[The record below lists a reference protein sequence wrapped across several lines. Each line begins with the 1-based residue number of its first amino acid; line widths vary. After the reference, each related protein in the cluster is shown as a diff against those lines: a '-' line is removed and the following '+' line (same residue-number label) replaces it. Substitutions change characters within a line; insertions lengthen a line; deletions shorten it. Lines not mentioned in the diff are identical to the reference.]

1 MTGNWFTYFTR
12 VVSYRLLAALISIP
26 VGYFAAR
33 GLQLFFAGFSNIENA
48 EPQIDPTAVA
58 IQVIICLLAPLLA
71 AMIPLWAGA
80 RITVRKAISTY
91 GLTGAVDQAG
101 RAVANIRA
109 VLYMLL
115 QIVANTFRSRRR
127 VLVVEIALIV
137 A

>member
-1 MTGNWFTYFTR
+1 MTGNWFTYFTL
-12 VVSYRLLAALISIP
+12 VVSYGLLAALISIP
-26 VGYFAAR
+26 VGYFVAL
-33 GLQLFFAGFSNIENA
+33 GLQLFFAGFLNIENTA
-48 EPQIDPTAVA
+48 PQIDPTAVA

-115 QIVANTFRSRRR
+115 QIVANPFRSRRR